1 MNPVINKILNNILL
15 LSGGKFINLLKIEE
29 NQNSVLGFNGDFV
42 QEKDLLESFNKELA
56 SVKEFEEN
64 EIRKLKSFKKILKT
78 DWVKNYYFAEIKN
91 ADRVK
96 IILNLFSQN
105 ELTNGT
111 IEKIKPFESLIET
124 LLDSENY
131 IYESEISKLQLAIL
145 VTDKNGEKISSNKF
159 FDTHFN
165 INNEKP
171 LRESLTI
178 YNMENEKLEFENY
191 PFNIVAVKKE
201 NQVEQRIKLLV
212 DENIYKTYKVN
223 SIVSIDDNGEVE
235 KVINSFWDITDLAEA
250 EEVVKETTKNIESI
264 LYSTGPD
271 ASNFYFISDAVKKMF
286 GYSPEEIYSKR
297 VSFLR
302 KIYPQ
307 YLKNVREFIDNLREG
322 KRSFVEYKFIDSEGI
337 ERMVRHTGVP
347 IIKDGDVVRIVG
359 VIYDITDERRI
370 VEELEKSEEKFRIL
384 IETAND
390 LIFSLDSY
398 GYFKMVNKSG
408 ALSLGYSSEDMLGK
422 HFLEFIDED
431 NKSEIAVAFQNI
443 LSSEEITNFE
453 AAFID
458 KFGSKLIFDIQARP
472 TKKDEVITGMIAI
485 GRDITERRKDE
496 TKLKD
501 LNAKLIEAN
510 RINQIERDRAKH
522 QISVLEELNK
532 LKNEFISNVSH
543 ELRTP
548 LASIVGFAET
558 MSSDEDL
565 PRDAIKEFNSI
576 ILTEGKRLAKFINEV
591 LDFSKLETDKNAL
604 DISKFDIIPVLLDL
618 YESHKEQAA
627 EKELTLSKEIP
638 EAEIILNGDR
648 TRIANSIAR
657 LLSNSIKFT
666 NKGGR
671 VTIIVQDFLKE
682 VEIIVSDTG
691 VGIAEKEIPN
701 LFQKFKKVSRP
712 GTQLPGAG
720 FGLVTVKQIVDLHR
734 GLIQVKSEV
743 NKGTAFIIRLPKNN

>member
-1 MNPVINKILNNILL
+1 MNPILEKILQNILL
-15 LSGGKFINLLKIEE
+15 LSSGKSVYILKVEGKDH
-29 NQNSVLGFNGDFV
+29 SVLDICGDITLKDKHLNNFNDDLVANNVFDIEKV
-42 QEKDLLESFNKELA
+42 KDLKSYKSILKNFGYKDFYTEKLF
-56 SVKEFEEN
+56 EN
-64 EIRKLKSFKKILKT
+64 EKS
-78 DWVKNYYFAEIKN
+78 
-91 ADRVK
+91 K
-96 IILNLFSQN
+96 IILNIFSES
-105 ELTNGT
+105 ELSNGT
-111 IEKIKPFESLIET
+111 IEKIEPSRYLLKDYIIRTNDET
-124 LLDSENY
+124 DLEH
-131 IYESEISKLQLAIL
+131 LQLAIL
-145 VTDKNGEKISSNKF
+145 FTDTNGEKLYANKYF
-159 FDTHFN
+159 CETFEFDDNKSLKENLNFYSLDNT
-165 INNEKP
+165 P
-171 LRESLTI
+171 LNFSD
-178 YNMENEKLEFENY
+178 Y
-191 PFNIVAVKKE
+191 PFNIAVSTKNNLVEHKVKFLTKK
-201 NQVEQRIKLLV
+201 NSF
-212 DENIYKTYKVN
+212 KTFKVN
-223 SIVSIDDNGEVE
+223 STLLFDEIGKIE
-235 KVINSFWDITDLAEA
+235 KVINAFWDISDLAEA
-250 EEVVKETTKNIESI
+250 EEVVKETTKNVESV

-271 ASNFYFISDAVKKMF
+271 AKNFYFVSDAVKKLF
-286 GYSPEEIYSKR
+286 GYTPEDIYNQR
-297 VSFLR
+297 VVFLR
-302 KIYPQ
+302 KIYPE
-307 YLKNVREFIDNLREG
+307 YLREVRNFIDRLGEG
-322 KRSFVEYKFIDSEGI
+322 KRSFVEYKFKDADGI

-347 IIKDGDVVRIVG
+347 IIKDGDVIRIVG
-359 VIYDITDERRI
+359 VIYDITEEKRI

-398 GYFKMVNKSG
+398 GYFKLVNKTG
-408 ALSLGYSSEDMLGK
+408 ALSLGFSSDDMIGK

-431 NKSEIAVAFQNI
+431 DKSEIAVAFQNI
-443 LSSEEITNFE
+443 LSSEEVTSFE

-458 KFGSKLIFDIQARP
+458 RFGSKVIFDIQARP
-472 TKKDEVITGMIAI
+472 TRKDDVITGVIAI

-558 MSSDEDL
+558 MASDEEL
-565 PRDAIKEFNSI
+565 PKEAIKEFNSI

-591 LDFSKLETDKNAL
+591 LDFSKLEADKNAL
-604 DISKFDIIPVLLDL
+604 DISRFDIVPVLLDL
-618 YESHKEQAA
+618 FESNKEQA
-627 EKELTLSKEIP
+627 EQKELTITKEIP
-638 EAEIILNGDR
+638 EAEILIRGDR
-648 TRIANSIAR
+648 TRIANSIGR
-657 LLSNSIKFT
+657 LISNAIKFT

-671 VTIIVQDFLKE
+671 VTLMVQDFLKE

-691 VGIAEKEIPN
+691 IGIAEKDIPN